1 MSGRIYG
8 GDQYFRGLTG
18 LGDIGSILSK
28 SIDGRGMTG
37 KSISCYARCLKGGLE
52 INKTAVLK
60 KRILLRQNT
69 SDMAKNLVIVE
80 SPAKAK
86 TIEKFLGADFQVESS
101 YGHIA
106 DLPSR
111 EIGVDVE
118 NGFKPKYEVSADK
131 KAVVSK
137 LKSLS
142 KSADTVWL
150 ASDEDREGEA
160 ISWHLSEELKL
171 DRKKTKR
178 IVFHEITK
186 SAILKAIDNP
196 REIDYNLVNAQ
207 QARRVLDRLVGYEL
221 SPVLWRKVKG
231 GLSAGRVQSVAVR
244 LIVER
249 EREIIEFSPEASY
262 SVTAEFTNEAGK
274 TVKAKLAKNFATKA
288 EAQDFLN
295 KNIGSQY
302 KVADLETKPAKKSPA
317 APFTTSTLQQ
327 EAARKLYLPVGITMQ
342 LAQRLYEAGLI
353 TYMRTDSVNLSKEAM
368 DATRDEIITSYGKEF
383 SRPRTFANKNKGAQE
398 AHEAIRPTD
407 ISRHSVNIDRD
418 QARLYD
424 LIWKRTIASQMSDA
438 ELERTNVKIQAN
450 NHSELFQAN
459 GEVIKFEGF
468 LKVYL
473 EGNDEDDEEQEG
485 MLPALRVNENLNN
498 SFITATERYSRPA
511 ARYTE
516 ASLVKKLEELGIG
529 RPSTYAPTISTII
542 NRNYVEKGT
551 LEGQER
557 AYTQMTLSG
566 GNISEK
572 VLKETNG
579 SDKGKLVPTDIGT
592 IVTDFLVK
600 NFGNILDY
608 NFTAKV
614 EQDFDEIA
622 EGNVDWAE
630 MMRDFYEKF
639 HPNVKEVEENADRES
654 GERLL
659 GTDPK
664 TGKPVS
670 VRLGKFGPVAQ
681 IGDADDEAKQFA
693 SLRTEQNIGTITL
706 EEALNLFLLPKDLG
720 TYKGEEVEV
729 NNGRFGPYIR
739 FGKTFISL
747 PKGEDPLDVSIDR
760 AKELIEE
767 KLKADAPIGYYRNEP
782 VQKGVGRFG
791 PFIKWNGLFIN
802 VSKKYNFDN
811 LSQDDLN
818 SLIEDK
824 LQKDIDKVIH
834 KWDDEGI
841 LIEKARWG
849 RSVIT
854 KGKIKIELSK
864 DVDASLLT
872 LDQVKEMIEKKTPAK
887 KAAAK
892 KTATKKPAGKTA
904 KKTTATPTKKK

>member
-1 MSGRIYG
+1 
-8 GDQYFRGLTG
+8 
-18 LGDIGSILSK
+18 
-28 SIDGRGMTG
+28 
-37 KSISCYARCLKGGLE
+37 
-52 INKTAVLK
+52 
-60 KRILLRQNT
+60 
-69 SDMAKNLVIVE
+69 MAKNLVIVE

-86 TIEKFLGADFQVESS
+86 TIEKFLGNDFQVESS

-106 DLPSR
+106 DLPSK

-118 NGFKPKYEVSADK
+118 NGFKPKYEVSPDK
-131 KAVVSK
+131 KALVSK
-137 LKSLS
+137 LKTLS
-142 KSADTVWL
+142 KNAETVWL

-160 ISWHLSEELKL
+160 ISWHLAEELKL
-171 DRKKTKR
+171 DKKKTKR

-221 SPVLWRKVKG
+221 SPVLWRKIKG
-231 GLSAGRVQSVAVR
+231 GLSAGRVQSVSVR

-249 EREIIEFSPEASY
+249 EREIQNFNAVATY
-262 SVTAEFTNEAGK
+262 SIVAEFVNEAGK
-274 TVKAKLAKNFATKA
+274 AFKAKLPKNFNTKKEA
-288 EAQDFLN
+288 EDFLN
-295 KNIGSQY
+295 QNIGSKY
-302 KVADLETKPAKKSPA
+302 KVADLETKPTKKSPT

-368 DATRDEIITSYGKEF
+368 DAAEAEIIKSYGKEF
-383 SRPRTFANKNKGAQE
+383 SKPRVFANKNKGAQE

-407 ISRHSVNIDRD
+407 MSRHTVNIDRD

-424 LIWKRTIASQMSDA
+424 LIWKRTLASQMSDA
-438 ELERTNVKIQAN
+438 QLERTNVKIEAD
-450 NHSELFQAN
+450 NHSEIFTAS
-459 GEVIKFEGF
+459 GEVLLFEGF

-473 EGNDEDDEEQEG
+473 EGHDDDEEEQEG
-485 MLPALRVNENLNN
+485 MLPALKVNEKLANN
-498 SFITATERYSRPA
+498 YITATERYSRPP

-557 AYTQMTLSG
+557 NYTQLTLQNSKVG
-566 GNISEK
+566 EK
-572 VLKETNG
+572 LLKENTG

-622 EGNVDWAE
+622 EGNIDWAK
-630 MMRDFYEKF
+630 MMQDFYNKF
-639 HPNVKEVEENADRES
+639 HPNVKEVEANAERES
-654 GERLL
+654 GERIL
-659 GTDPK
+659 GKDAD
-664 TGKPVS
+664 GRQVS
-670 VRLGKFGPVAQ
+670 VRLGKFGPMAQ
-681 IGDADDEAKQFA
+681 IGEADDEDKKFA
-693 SLRTEQNIGTITL
+693 SLMADQNIGNITL
-706 EEALNLFLLPKDLG
+706 EEALNLFLLPKNLG
-720 TYKGEEVEV
+720 EYKGEEVEV
-729 NNGRFGPYIR
+729 SNGRYGPYVR
-739 FGKTFISL
+739 HGSVFISL
-747 PKGEDPLDVSIDR
+747 PRGEDPLGVSKER
-760 AKELIEE
+760 AQELIDE
-767 KLKADAPIGYYRNEP
+767 KALADAPIAMYKGEP

-791 PFIKWNGLFIN
+791 PFIKWNGLFVN

-811 LSQDDLN
+811 LSQADVEE
-818 SLIEDK
+818 LIEDK
-824 LQKDIDKVIH
+824 LQKNIDKVLH
-834 KWDDEGI
+834 NWEDEGI
-841 LIEKARWG
+841 LVEKARWG

-864 DVDASLLT
+864 DVDATKLT
-872 LDQVKEMIEKKTPAK
+872 LAEVQEMIAKKTPAK
-887 KAAAK
+887 KAPAKKAATTKKTPAKKPAAK
-892 KTATKKPAGKTA
+892 KK
-904 KKTTATPTKKK
+904 